1 MLDGAMVA
9 PKRYLIL
16 LAAALTV
23 GACYEATPFRVSVQS
38 PPTALNCARTADR
51 VFFDAAFERVS
62 SVSGPD
68 LFYRR
73 RISGSGNVGLGWGIA
88 VWMKGQSQQANGG
101 RCEFELETLAA
112 DPGCGIQC
120 PYSPQRGA
128 DFDDALKDMSHRLSL
143 AFGEAS
149 PPK

>member
-1 MLDGAMVA
+1 MLA
-9 PKRYLIL
+9 PKPYLIL
-16 LAAALTV
+16 LAAALSI
-23 GACYEATPFRVSVQS
+23 GACYEATSFRVSVQS